1 MNEKDEWKGYL
12 RKKKSIYKENR
23 MKSLE
28 WKMQLQI
35 KKRKKEEK
43 QKKNKAKTNKNSLE
57 RKIMAE

>member
-1 MNEKDEWKGYL
+1 
-12 RKKKSIYKENR
+12 

-43 QKKNKAKTNKNSLE
+43 QKKKQSKNKQKLTWKKNNGRIKMTGKRFSE
-57 RKIMAE
+57 GK